1 MISTV
6 PSGTWEPWA
15 AGPSQAHPTIPNQE
29 GPLKSGEERAG
40 PQPSSG
46 LGPGKSKLDLWVHSL
61 GIYVPNDRG
70 DGYTVFF
77 RSLVQ
82 LWVS

>member
-1 MISTV
+1 M
-6 PSGTWEPWA
+6 
-15 AGPSQAHPTIPNQE
+15 
-29 GPLKSGEERAG
+29 
-40 PQPSSG
+40 
-46 LGPGKSKLDLWVHSL
+46 

-77 RSLVQ
+77 PSGYATIGKALVQ